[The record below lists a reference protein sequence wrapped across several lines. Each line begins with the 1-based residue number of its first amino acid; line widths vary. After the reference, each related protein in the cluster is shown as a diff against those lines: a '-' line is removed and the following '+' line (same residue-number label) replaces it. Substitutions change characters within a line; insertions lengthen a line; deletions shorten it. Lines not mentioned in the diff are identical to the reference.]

1 VTITKKRRTKVLAK
15 KLAVA
20 AALVLGATSLASAQ
34 AGRPGALSYGFG
46 CYGCTYTTT
55 SDSGL
60 YDFAGSGEGQ
70 WGTGW
75 QGDRAGLFDEAGS
88 GTAAQPLHTRGNYE
102 YFRSSGPDRGNSIE
116 SQR

>member
-1 VTITKKRRTKVLAK
+1 MLAK

-34 AGRPGALSYGFG
+34 AGRPGAVSYGEG
-46 CYGCTYTTT
+46 CYGCTNSGDSAMSGRGLFDSTGNGWQANG
-55 SDSGL
+55 SGL
-60 YDFAGSGEGQ
+60 YDDADSAG
-70 WGTGW
+70 
-75 QGDRAGLFDEAGS
+75 AH
-88 GTAAQPLHTRGNYE
+88 QPLHTRGNYE

>member
-1 VTITKKRRTKVLAK
+1 MLAK

-34 AGRPGALSYGFG
+34 AGNPGAMSYGPG
-46 CYGCTYTTT
+46 CYGCTNSGLSGYGLFDYAG
-55 SDSGL
+55 SGWSADNGWQGNGSGL
-60 YDFAGSGEGQ
+60 YDDADSAGARE
-70 WGTGW
+70 
-75 QGDRAGLFDEAGS
+75 
-88 GTAAQPLHTRGNYE
+88 PLHTRGNYE